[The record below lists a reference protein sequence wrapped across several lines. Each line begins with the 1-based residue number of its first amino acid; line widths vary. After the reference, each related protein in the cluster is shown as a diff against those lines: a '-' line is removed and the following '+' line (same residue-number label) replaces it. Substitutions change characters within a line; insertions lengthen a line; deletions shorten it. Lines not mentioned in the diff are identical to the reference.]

1 MKLDKTLYPWADAM
15 EPGMT
20 VGEAPGYA
28 TGEYLDLFEEHVF
41 PAVDEAVGDLRY
53 YVYDPTLHGLPQDR
67 QYPVIFALH
76 GAGNALAGKLA
87 VNYSGME
94 LFASP
99 AYQQRM
105 GGAYIVCPLANEYR
119 KEDGSSAG
127 TWMTPRAAG
136 DLSGYSEAL
145 QAFAKENIHG
155 RLLDMLGAES
165 IYTETLLA
173 LLSHVRAGFSC
184 AGKTLVTGS
193 SAGGYGAWRLLNAAP
208 ERFDAALLMAPAYLP
223 SEKLL
228 DQLQARKLPML
239 LCHGLHDELVPF
251 QLTVRPHLERYA
263 AMENVQTFL
272 PKLVLNRDGSVASN
286 ISGIQMGQHCINNA
300 IQNDLMLADGTP
312 MCAELP
318 QGVTGWIRDTVGG
331 MTLIIRKATADDVH
345 QIAAIVVEDWQKA
358 YRGIIDPDFLNAMS
372 AEKRYDIEI
381 NRYHNYVVAAD
392 GQKVLG
398 YAWLSMTEEKDADC
412 EVVALYVRYSIR
424 KAGIGKRLLLHAMD
438 TFRAAGKKRMII
450 WCLKDN
456 AEARRFYERMG
467 GKEGALGS
475 HQWGNKAYE
484 MVSYLYGL

>member
-1 MKLDKTLYPWADAM
+1 MKLDKTLYPWADAL
-15 EPGMT
+15 EDGMT

-28 TGEYLDLFEEHVF
+28 TGDYLNLFEERIF
-41 PAVDEAVGDLRY
+41 PAIDEKVGDLRY
-53 YVYDPTLHGLPQDR
+53 YVYDPTKHGMPADR
-67 QYPVIFALH
+67 IYPVIFSLH

-119 KEDGSSAG
+119 AEDGSSAG
-127 TWMTPRAAG
+127 TWMTPKADG
-136 DLSGYSEAL
+136 DLSEYSEAL
-145 QAFAKENIHG
+145 RSFAEKNIQG
-155 RLLDMLGAES
+155 RLRRILGSES
-165 IYTETLLA
+165 IYTETLMA
-173 LLSHVRAGFSC
+173 LLNHVRAGFSS
-184 AGKTLVTGS
+184 AGKTLLTGS

-208 ERFDAALLMAPAYLP
+208 DRFDAALLMAPAYLP

-228 DQLQARKLPML
+228 DRLQERNIPVL

-251 QLTVRPHLERYA
+251 DLTVRPHLDRYA
-263 AMENVQTFL
+263 SMANVQTFL

-312 MCAELP
+312 MWAELP
-318 QGVTGWIRDTVGG
+318 RGITGWIRDAVGERN
-331 MTLIIRKATADDVH
+331 LIIRKATAEDVH
-345 QIAAIVVEDWQKA
+345 QIAEIIVEDWQKA
-358 YRGIIDPDFLNAMS
+358 YQGIIDQDLLDAMS
-372 AEKRYDIEI
+372 IEMQYGKEIKRYHD
-381 NRYHNYVVAAD
+381 YVVAVD

-398 YAWLSMTEEKDADC
+398 YAWHQMLNEEAADC
-412 EVVALYVRYSIR
+412 EVVALYTRYACR
-424 KAGIGKRLLLHAMD
+424 KMGIGRRLLLHAMD
-438 TFRAAGKKRMII
+438 TFRAAGKKKMII

-456 AEARRFYERMG
+456 TEARRFYEKMG
-467 GKEGALGS
+467 GVEGQAGS

-484 MVSYLYGL
+484 LVSYLYDL